1 MPRHRKN
8 TWLSS
13 IKLKPNRS
21 QPKKKKLLPKEL
33 KEQMRDKLNEAA
45 KELYDVDNF
54 ADMIA
59 DETICTED
67 PEELLNYLTEVG
79 HPVLSMEPFDM

>member
-1 MPRHRKN
+1 MTFSEMASMTGGGVQTLGFMGHGKHFIA
-8 TWLSS
+8 S
-13 IKLKPNRS
+13 
-21 QPKKKKLLPKEL
+21 KKFIAAEGGLGRIVWLPKEL

-59 DETICTED
+59 DETI
-67 PEELLNYLTEVG
+67 
-79 HPVLSMEPFDM
+79 

>member
-1 MPRHRKN
+1 
-8 TWLSS
+8 
-13 IKLKPNRS
+13 
-21 QPKKKKLLPKEL
+21 
-33 KEQMRDKLNEAA
+33 MRDKLNEAA

-59 DETICTED
+59 DQTFCTED